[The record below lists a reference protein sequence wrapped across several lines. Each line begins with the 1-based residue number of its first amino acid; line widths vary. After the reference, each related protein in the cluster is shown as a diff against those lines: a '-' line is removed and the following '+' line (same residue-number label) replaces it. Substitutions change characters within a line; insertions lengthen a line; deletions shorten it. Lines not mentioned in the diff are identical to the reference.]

1 MGFQK
6 LGQPVPESNFVAE
19 SKSALSQS
27 IQRYKPGACPLSS
40 APLNAHSVAARRVT
54 SYCSGLNCFFH
65 CSFVLV
71 ILGRVTA
78 ASRAPLFAYFMM
90 VTGPEPALVGVGSS
104 FANAAINTRCTPIN
118 KP

>member
-40 APLNAHSVAARRVT
+40 APLNAHSVPARRVT

-71 ILGRVTA
+71 ILGRVAA
-78 ASRAPLFAYFMM
+78 ASLAPSSANFMM
-90 VTGPEPALVGVGSS
+90 LTGPAADGVG
-104 FANAAINTRCTPIN
+104 
-118 KP
+118 